1 MASATHNADEGA
13 TKASP
18 QTAAYTFPFAA
29 WATGARSMFRMQ
41 MFDPATEVYD
51 TT

>member
-1 MASATHNADEGA
+1 
-13 TKASP
+13 
-18 QTAAYTFPFAA
+18 
-29 WATGARSMFRMQ
+29 MQ